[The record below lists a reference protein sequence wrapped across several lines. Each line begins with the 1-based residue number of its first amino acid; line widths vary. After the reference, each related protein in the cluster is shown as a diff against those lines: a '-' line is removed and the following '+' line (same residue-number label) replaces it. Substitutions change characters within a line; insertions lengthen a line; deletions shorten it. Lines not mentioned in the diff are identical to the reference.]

1 MIFDEIAQ
9 YKILH
14 QEQMNKKALEQATK
28 LYMNQ
33 KGSLMEIRDTA
44 GIKTIKKFFENQK
57 SICEN
62 AFRKGVKPEFL
73 SMMQGRYGLTCDFL
87 DFINNLGT
95 KAL

>member
-1 MIFDEIAQ
+1 MIFDELEQ
-9 YKILH
+9 YKTLH
-14 QEQMNKKALEQATK
+14 QEKMNEKALEQATK

-62 AFRKGVKPEFL
+62 AFRKGLKPEFI
-73 SMMQGRYGLTCDFL
+73 SMMEGRYALTCDFL
-87 DFINNLGT
+87 DFVNNLGT
-95 KAL
+95 KDL